1 MSKWDADK
9 IVTVFSWQLVD
20 DIVLASN
27 VTKQATK
34 PTVGLLKKKTF
45 TRNVSIGPQ
54 YSGSWSYFSG
64 IAITCTWNVLS
75 QKSTVLLMQQETLSV
90 YKLMMFLMIL
100 DTIMSKF
107 LFWQFLSSIRTKWR
121 KTIPLLCV
129 NKKHVLWLWTK
140 PC

>member
-34 PTVGLLKKKTF
+34 TTVDLLKKKPF
-45 TRNVSIGPQ
+45 TSNVSIGPE

-64 IAITCTWNVLS
+64 IAITRTWNVLS

-107 LFWQFLSSIRTKWR
+107 LFW
-121 KTIPLLCV
+121 
-129 NKKHVLWLWTK
+129 
-140 PC
+140 